1 MMILRNHFHKPP
13 VAEMWLDNKKYDW
26 KFFFLVD
33 FTSRFQEYPSATNMI
48 VIWTSY
54 SDSFTLKTSH

>member
-1 MMILRNHFHKPP
+1 MMILRNYFHKPS

-26 KFFFLVD
+26 KLNFLVD
-33 FTSRFQEYPSATNMI
+33 FISSFQEYPSATNMI

-54 SDSFTLKTSH
+54 SDSFTPKTSH